1 MNLATPK
8 PPDDSAEYKR
18 KSILDG
24 RFLLPVEN
32 LTNVRSKY
40 ISTLDNGYSRDA
52 GYLSSRT
59 VVFVIARLAHIIIFP
74 IFSNS

>member
-1 MNLATPK
+1 MLLSRSAQRSHSYVQLHIITVVATPK

-18 KSILDG
+18 KSILEG

-40 ISTLDNGYSRDA
+40 ISTFLIMG
-52 GYLSSRT
+52 T
-59 VVFVIARLAHIIIFP
+59 VGILATLALGL
-74 IFSNS
+74 